1 MIHTAYKKS
10 GEPSRPKNMFVELGS
25 IFRSQKRI
33 LTFSAMINTYSHKAC
48 TNFYLQIFTT
58 NLHSI

>member
-1 MIHTAYKKS
+1 MVHTAYKKS

-33 LTFSAMINTYSHKAC
+33 LTFNAMINTYSHGLYTFLFA
-48 TNFYLQIFTT
+48 NIH
-58 NLHSI
+58 N